1 MGNLFTSTIGRKLIM
16 SISGLF
22 LILFLL
28 FHMSM
33 NIAAVFSTEA
43 YNAICEFL
51 GANWYALA
59 GTLILAAGFVVHIIY
74 ASILTLHNRSS
85 RGTQRYAVEATPKSV
100 TWASRN
106 MFVLGLVVVLGLLLH
121 LYNFWYNMQFAEI
134 IGDHSLGAFG
144 PTDGAA
150 YIADLFSNPVYCLIY
165 LIWFLAIWFHL
176 THGFWSAF
184 QTIGWDNK
192 AFEAFQPDLDETPQM
207 PGQRLCDRRFPR
219 FRSGRSRFL
228 PAQPV
233 RRVLLLI

>member
-150 YIADLFSNPVYCLIY
+150 YIPDLFSNPVYCLIY

-184 QTIGWDNK
+184 QTIGWDNQIWMK
-192 AFEAFQPDLDETPQM
+192 
-207 PGQRLCDRRFPR
+207 RLKCLANVFATVV
-219 FRSGRSRFL
+219 FLGFALVVVVFYLRSLCGGFCY
-228 PAQPV
+228 
-233 RRVLLLI
+233 

>member
-59 GTLILAAGFVVHIIY
+59 ATLVLAAGFVVHILY
-74 ASILTLHNRSS
+74 ATVLTLHNRSS
-85 RGTQRYAVEATPKSV
+85 RGTQPYAVTAMPQGV
-100 TWASRN
+100 AWASRN
-106 MFVLGLVVVLGLLLH
+106 MFVLGAIVVVGLLLH
-121 LYNFWYNMQFAEI
+121 LYNFWYNMQFAEM
-134 IGDHSLGAFG
+134 IGDHSLGAFA
-144 PTDGAA
+144 PADGAA
-150 YIADLFSNPVYCLIY
+150 YIADLFSNPVYCIIY
-165 LIWFLAIWFHL
+165 LVWFVAIWFHL

-184 QTIGWDNK
+184 QTIGWDN
-192 AFEAFQPDLDETPQM
+192 QIWM
-207 PGQRLCDRRFPR
+207 QRLKCIANIFATVV
-219 FRSGRSRFL
+219 FLGFALVVVVFYLRSLGL
-228 PAQPV
+228 CEAACGVVCGGQ
-233 RRVLLLI
+233 